1 MKKIYPLLLSCLI
14 AISAMAQ
21 ETDVV
26 IRKCVDEGSTPV
38 IDGTIDDVWDYAEA
52 YEMLEWSD
60 NEPTIYEASW
70 KMMWSDETLFLL
82 VSVDDDNHCD
92 QWCTGLTDWESDR
105 LEVYFDV
112 NEVLWDGYGANP
124 DAGGPTTGHYQ
135 FTGPWQQDVEQY
147 SGEAQQWP
155 SNNPFNYGYFLA
167 GDYFDY
173 EFGIPWTSLVDSNG
187 VAFAPADGKLF
198 GFQILMTDVDESDVS
213 TRKFLEWWDVSAWD
227 NMDSAG
233 VIELSDAPINT
244 GIFDYEAITTISVY
258 PNPAKDYITIDTETG
273 KALEVIILNSIG
285 QEVLRIEK
293 YYGTRINLA
302 GIKTGL
308 YYVTVYDN
316 KQKLLGKNKFT
327 IIK

>member
-1 MKKIYPLLLSCLI
+1 
-14 AISAMAQ
+14 
-21 ETDVV
+21 
-26 IRKCVDEGSTPV
+26 
-38 IDGTIDDVWDYAEA
+38 
-52 YEMLEWSD
+52 
-60 NEPTIYEASW
+60 
-70 KMMWSDETLFLL
+70 
-82 VSVDDDNHCD
+82 
-92 QWCTGLTDWESDR
+92 
-105 LEVYFDV
+105 
-112 NEVLWDGYGANP
+112 
-124 DAGGPTTGHYQ
+124 
-135 FTGPWQQDVEQY
+135 
-147 SGEAQQWP
+147 
-155 SNNPFNYGYFLA
+155 
-167 GDYFDY
+167 
-173 EFGIPWTSLVDSNG
+173 
-187 VAFAPADGKLF
+187 
-198 GFQILMTDVDESDVS
+198 MTDVDESDVS

-308 YYVTVYDN
+308 YYVTVYNN
-316 KQKLLGKNKFT
+316 KHKLLGKNKFT